1 MLLEDTAGILGGIE
15 LARAEIRHCET
26 CQYQGQ
32 CDSNKP
38 CYYELLSQ
46 ELEEEYKLV
55 TAD

>member
-32 CDSNKP
+32 CDDKP
-38 CYYELLSQ
+38 CYFELLVK
-46 ELEEEYKLV
+46 EYEEEYKLV